1 MRKLLML
8 TVLLVITACF
18 MVMPAVAQDNPAQLH
33 LVQPGENLFR
43 IAGYYG
49 TDVNAL
55 AQLNGITNTWQIYA
69 GQTLIIPLPGQTA
82 APAAEVIP
90 VVVEVPVV
98 TQTHIVQRGE
108 YLASIARQYG
118 ISPEQLASLNG
129 ITNPNL
135 IYAGQE
141 LIISGGTQ
149 AAPVAEVI
157 PVEVA
162 PVEVVQPVITTETR
176 HVVRAG
182 EYLSQIAAQY
192 GVSWLTIAQAN
203 GIYDPNTVFAGM
215 ELIIPGSTS
224 GGTTYDA
231 MIIPPAAPPA
241 AVTSGRSIL
250 VDLSDQRIYAY
261 ENGVLVRNVL
271 VSTGLP
277 ATPTVLGD
285 YTVQR
290 KLVAETMAGPG
301 YYLPDVPYT
310 MYFFQGYAIHG
321 TYWHSNF
328 GTPMSHGCVNLP
340 TPEAEWFYN
349 WADYGTPVTVQT

>member
-8 TVLLVITACF
+8 IAMLVITACL
-18 MVMPAVAQDNPAQLH
+18 MVMPTVAQETAQIH

-49 TDVNAL
+49 TDVNTL

-82 APAAEVIP
+82 VVPAEVIP
-90 VVVEVPVV
+90 VVAEAPVV
-98 TQTHIVQRGE
+98 TQTHIVRRGE

-118 ISPEQLASLNG
+118 LAPEQLAALNG

-141 LIISGGTQ
+141 LIVTGSAQ
-149 AAPVAEVI
+149 PAPAAEVI
-157 PVEVA
+157 PVQAVAIEVA
-162 PVEVVQPVITTETR
+162 QPVLAVETR
-176 HVVRAG
+176 HVVRPG
-182 EYLSQIAAQY
+182 EYLSQIANQY
-192 GVSWLTIAQAN
+192 GVSWLSIAQAN

-215 ELIIPGSTS
+215 ELIIPGAT
-224 GGTTYDA
+224 GGTSYEA
-231 MIIPPAAPPA
+231 MVIPPAAPPA
-241 AVTSGRSIL
+241 AVASGRSIV

-285 YTVQR
+285 YTVQQ

-321 TYWHSNF
+321 TYWHNNF

-349 WADYGTPVTVQT
+349 WADYGTPIHVQT

>member
-1 MRKLLML
+1 MRKLLTL
-8 TVLLVITACF
+8 ITTLLIAIACLAA
-18 MVMPAVAQDNPAQLH
+18 MPAAAQDNSAQIH

-43 IAGYYG
+43 IAGYYN
-49 TDVNAL
+49 TDVNTL
-55 AQLNGITNTWQIYA
+55 AQLNGITNTWQIYS
-69 GQTLIIPLPGQTA
+69 GQTLIIPLPGQTTA
-82 APAAEVIP
+82 APIEIVPAAIEM
-90 VVVEVPVV
+90 PVV
-98 TQTHIVQRGE
+98 TQTHIVRRGE

-141 LIISGGTQ
+141 LIVSGGAQ
-149 AAPVAEVI
+149 PVAAAEVI
-157 PVEVA
+157 PAVA
-162 PVEVVQPVITTETR
+162 PIEIAQPVITAETR
-176 HVVRAG
+176 HIVRRG

-215 ELIIPGSTS
+215 ELIIPGSS
-224 GGTTYDA
+224 GGSTYA
-231 MIIPPAAPPA
+231 ALEIPPAAPPA
-241 AVTSGRSIL
+241 AVSAGRSIL

-290 KLVAETMAGPG
+290 KIVAETMAGPG

-349 WADYGTPVTVQT
+349 WADYGTPVHVQI